1 MPTRRG
7 DVRGTSKWKRV
18 RLEVLTRDN
27 WVCFYCGGE
36 ATSVDHI
43 HAVAKSDGENDLD
56 PSYLVSA
63 CRRCNSSKGSRSQ
76 SFFLASISTPP
87 ALTGHFPRKEMTET
101 VHIGPMLK
109 ENK

>member
-1 MPTRRG
+1 MPTRKG
-7 DVRGTSKWKRV
+7 DIRGTAKWKRV
-18 RLEVLTRDN
+18 RLEVLARDN
-27 WVCFYCGGE
+27 YCCYYCGGP

-43 HAVAKSDGENDLD
+43 QPVAKSDGENVYD

-63 CRRCNSSKGSRSQ
+63 CKPCNSSKGSRSQ

-87 ALTGHFPRKEMTET
+87 ALKGHFPQQKMVET
-101 VHIGPMLK
+101 VHSGPMFK